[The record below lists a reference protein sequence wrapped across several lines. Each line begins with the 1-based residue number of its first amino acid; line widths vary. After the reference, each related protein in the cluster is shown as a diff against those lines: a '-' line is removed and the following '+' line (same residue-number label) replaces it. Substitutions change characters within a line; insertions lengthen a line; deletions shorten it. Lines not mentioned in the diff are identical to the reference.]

1 MNEDVFTVKEVA
13 KQLRIDEK
21 TVRAWIRRGE
31 LPAIDIGGE
40 YRIRQTA
47 LDDFIKRRE
56 KRDKP
61 TDD

>member
-13 KQLRIDEK
+13 KQLRVDEK

-31 LPAIDIGGE
+31 LAAIDIGGE

-56 KRDKP
+56 KRDRP
-61 TDD
+61 TVD